1 MTAKIKWAAVVSVIF
16 ILISQLYILYY
27 IKYSNQNLSFSDFN
41 LFVTGNIINLLF
53 AFILVACVI
62 IYLIKDKKN
71 NNFRPV
77 ITYTFITSFLL
88 FLCFLTLY
96 ISIPSSSI
104 YIFEQTLSKFIVGI
118 FFALYLFVH
127 FMFISFVWLRIFT
140 ARDFIFLRVLFNSVI
155 IVILLLLVSYF
166 YSEIKMKNYSENG
179 KYSGSHNIAVV
190 LGAAVWSGNQPSPTL
205 SSRIDKAAKLYKKNI
220 VEKILLTGSNAP
232 GELTEAEVAFNYI
245 INKGVD
251 TSDILLESQTTSTT
265 EQIRFIKYNLVSSKR
280 FDGIFIIS
288 DKYHLARVYEISRFY
303 NLKVILASSELELS
317 FDNNIYNSVREC
329 IALAIFWC
337 FAL

>member
-41 LFVTGNIINLLF
+41 LFVTGNIVNLLF
-53 AFILVACVI
+53 AFILVAGVI

-77 ITYTFITSFLL
+77 ITYTFITSLLL

-96 ISIPSSSI
+96 ISIPPSNI

-140 ARDFIFLRVLFNSVI
+140 ARNFIFLRVLFNSVI

-179 KYSGSHNIAVV
+179 
-190 LGAAVWSGNQPSPTL
+190 
-205 SSRIDKAAKLYKKNI
+205 
-220 VEKILLTGSNAP
+220 
-232 GELTEAEVAFNYI
+232 
-245 INKGVD
+245 
-251 TSDILLESQTTSTT
+251 
-265 EQIRFIKYNLVSSKR
+265 
-280 FDGIFIIS
+280 
-288 DKYHLARVYEISRFY
+288 
-303 NLKVILASSELELS
+303 
-317 FDNNIYNSVREC
+317 
-329 IALAIFWC
+329 
-337 FAL
+337 

>member
-53 AFILVACVI
+53 AFILVAGVI

-71 NNFRPV
+71 NNIRPV

-88 FLCFLTLY
+88 LLCFLTLY

-179 KYSGSHNIAVV
+179 KYSGNHNIAVV
-190 LGAAVWSGNQPSPTL
+190 LGAAVWSGNLPSPTL

-317 FDNNIYNSVREC
+317 FDNNIYNRVREC